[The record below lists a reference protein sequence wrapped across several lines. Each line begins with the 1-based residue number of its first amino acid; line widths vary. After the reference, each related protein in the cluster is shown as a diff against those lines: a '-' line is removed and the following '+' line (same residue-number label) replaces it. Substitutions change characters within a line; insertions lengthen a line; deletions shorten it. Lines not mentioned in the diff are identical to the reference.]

1 MAKADA
7 HSSAITSSN
16 TCGASAP
23 SCPYSHPCSCSV
35 CVGGTGAVPSQT
47 LEFRDDTNEL
57 PRPYSKRHPRSVR
70 SPLIEFHMMDEIGR
84 KHPVHLEVHDR
95 RDTPIIVYLT
105 VCTKRRKPI
114 LANPAAHELLRAWWR
129 EARLWLVGRYVIMP
143 NHLHLFCTPAI
154 NYGGTSFV
162 SSQTSLSEVA
172 NLGRHSW
179 RPSNALEKWVEFW
192 KSHSARHWLNPEHAP
207 IWQRHFW
214 DTQLRRDESY
224 NQKWHYVVENP
235 MRAGL
240 VKHACDWPYQG
251 EMNELRWYS

>member
-1 MAKADA
+1 
-7 HSSAITSSN
+7 
-16 TCGASAP
+16 
-23 SCPYSHPCSCSV
+23 
-35 CVGGTGAVPSQT
+35 
-47 LEFRDDTNEL
+47 
-57 PRPYSKRHPRSVR
+57 
-70 SPLIEFHMMDEIGR
+70 MMDEIGR

-105 VCTKRRKPI
+105 VCTTRRKPI
-114 LANPAAHELLRAWWR
+114 LANPAAHELLLASWR
-129 EARLWLVGRYVIMP
+129 EARLWLLGRYVIMP

-172 NLGRHSW
+172 NLGRHSG
-179 RPSNALEKWVEFW
+179 RLSNALEKWVEFW

-235 MRAGL
+235 VRAGL
-240 VKHACDWPYQG
+240 VKHACDWPYHG
-251 EMNELRWYS
+251 EMNELRWYSQILRRHGGRPSMNPLFETALSSSENPS

>member
-1 MAKADA
+1 
-7 HSSAITSSN
+7 
-16 TCGASAP
+16 
-23 SCPYSHPCSCSV
+23 
-35 CVGGTGAVPSQT
+35 
-47 LEFRDDTNEL
+47 
-57 PRPYSKRHPRSVR
+57 
-70 SPLIEFHMMDEIGR
+70 MMDEIGR

-114 LANPAAHELLRAWWR
+114 LANPAAHELLLASWR

-172 NLGRHSW
+172 NLGRHSR

-192 KSHSARHWLNPEHAP
+192 KSHSARHWLNPEHARSGNV
-207 IWQRHFW
+207 ISGIRNCGG
-214 DTQLRRDESY
+214 TKVIIRNGITSSRIRC
-224 NQKWHYVVENP
+224 V
-235 MRAGL
+235 RAL
-240 VKHACDWPYQG
+240 
-251 EMNELRWYS
+251 